1 MSDPLYERLETLE
14 TAGLVRVLSGQ
25 GEPEYQFRHALTHE
39 AAYSSLT
46 KQRRRQLHLVIGQ
59 CLEALHPG
67 REIEIAE
74 LLAYHFAVAGEAEP
88 ACRYALL
95 AADRAVS
102 TFAYDEA
109 LAYLERALKTV
120 GEEGPAEPRLG
131 VLEALGDV
139 HSLLRQGS
147 QALGRF
153 LGALDAW
160 KGIPDA
166 SQTDFL
172 RLHRKIVHV
181 STEMK
186 WAVEMRDFE
195 ALRLASEASRRSLES
210 ASRVLE
216 SEAPHPETVRIMT
229 VLSNAAWRMESR
241 PDWDAALRHAQSAVR
256 VGERLGSAVDLS
268 PALGALSAAAFAH
281 GQLRLSLDTAL
292 QRLDLTQQPSFSDV
306 RERLDSLRGAGSAW
320 MYVGGYSQAIP
331 LLLEAESLASRV
343 QAVDQRFNALS
354 LLTQCWFRLDRWQDL
369 LAREADWEEIERLFP
384 QERTGPVCFP
394 LALRAAVHARRGDSA
409 EAEALADRSMRIML
423 GTWGSSNW
431 LRNAH
436 Y

>member
-1 MSDPLYERLETLE
+1 MMSDALSERLETLE
-14 TAGLVRVLSGQ
+14 AAGLVRVLSGQ

-46 KQRRRQLHLVIGQ
+46 KQKRRQLHLAIGQ

-67 REIEIAE
+67 REVEWAE
-74 LLAYHFAVAGEAEP
+74 WLAHHFAMAGEAEP
-88 ACRYALL
+88 ACRYALV
-95 AADRAVS
+95 AADRALS

-109 LAYLERALKTV
+109 VAYLERALKTL
-120 GEEGPAEPRLG
+120 GQQGPAELRRA
-131 VLEALGDV
+131 VLEALGDL
-139 HSLLRQGS
+139 HSILRQGS

-153 LGALDAW
+153 VDALEAW
-160 KGIPDA
+160 QGSNAD
-166 SQTDFL
+166 QTDVL

-186 WAVEMRDFE
+186 WAIEMRDFE
-195 ALRLASEASRRSLES
+195 ALRLASEDSRRSLES
-210 ASRVLE
+210 ASPLLE
-216 SEAPHPETVRIMT
+216 NDSPQPETVRIMT

-241 PDWDAALRHAQSAVR
+241 PDWETALRHARSAVR

-268 PALGALSAAAFAH
+268 PALGALSAAAFAQ
-281 GQLRLSLDTAL
+281 GELRLSLETAL
-292 QRLDLTQQPSFSDV
+292 QRLDLTQRPGFLDL

-354 LLTQCWFRLDRWQDL
+354 LLTQCWFRLDRWHDL

-394 LALRAAVHARRGDSA
+394 LALRAVVHARRGDSA

-423 GTWGSSNW
+423 STWGSSNW